1 MKILKIILSLLST
14 FIIFYYTNLASPS
27 NSKINDGS
35 YFNSNSFLGYFINHK
50 PGYVC
55 PLGVILGKIMLFLCI
70 IQIYYL
76 YTDKYYLIK
85 NINILFLIIGYLLT
99 FLNCVLQKNI
109 ILAFILQ
116 IFIIILP

>member
-1 MKILKIILSLLST
+1 MKVLKIILSLLST

-35 YFNSNSFLGYFINHK
+35 YFNNNSFLGYFINHK

-55 PLGVILGKIMLFLCI
+55 PLGIILGKIMLFLCI

-109 ILAFILQ
+109 IIAFILQ